1 MLKLRKILL
10 HRTPF
15 YLFLLFGILIAFFR
29 LFIFPNSS
37 ALNGTEGELMGI
49 LEKVQVEGDN
59 VKIILKYQHE
69 RIVGVCYLKNSN
81 NKIVKKISVG
91 DYLLLTGKLKL
102 PSDSRVENGFSYKNY
117 LKGKKTY
124 YLMDISD
131 IKVISEKK
139 SLYYILKELL
149 EKRMKL
155 VKKSSSYLHAFI
167 LGDNSYVKEEV
178 RKSFQKNGISHLFA
192 ISGMHVSIISGFLLS
207 LLKKFS
213 WKEKQRYIFVCFIL
227 FIYLTFTFSPSIL
240 RAFLFFLLFSIN
252 RMYYFYIKP
261 FHLFLVTFTI
271 CLLINPYFIYM
282 IGFQYSFL
290 ISGSLIIAGDY
301 INEGKNYFH
310 KLLRTSLLSFFS
322 SIIISLFHFYELN
335 FLSIIYNLFYVPFI
349 TFIIFPLCF
358 FVLLF
363 PFLDSMLFFFLNF
376 LEKSSLYF
384 SSISFGRVILGK
396 PSNLLLLLYA
406 MILFFCLWKAKHEKK
421 FYWFSFCPLI
431 LVQFILPILSVNSYF
446 MMFDVGQGDSI
457 LLKSRNKIMLIDT
470 GGIGSFSSMK
480 KRSIT
485 EQVTI
490 PYLKS
495 KGIRK
500 IDILILTHGDY
511 DHLGETENL
520 IKQIPVKKIYINN
533 NSLNYFERRLKKKY
547 SVEQIGADMT
557 LQLGDILLYSL
568 NDNLQNENDSSI
580 VLLAEIFS
588 IKILLMGDASCKTEE
603 KILDKYDIGT
613 VDILKVGHHG
623 SKTSS
628 CEGFLSQIQ
637 PHYAFIS
644 AGEDNKFGHPHQIVL
659 ERFQKRKIK
668 YFITSKEGSI
678 KVLFPS
684 LLYTRCL
691 K

>member
-10 HRTPF
+10 LRTPF
-15 YLFLLFGILIAFFR
+15 YLFLLFGILITFFR
-29 LFIFPNSS
+29 IFIFPNSS
-37 ALNGTEGELMGI
+37 DLDGTEKKLIGV
-49 LEKVQVEGDN
+49 LESVQVAEDN
-59 VKIILKYQHE
+59 IKIILKYQHE
-69 RIVGVCYLKNSN
+69 RIVGFYYLKDSD
-81 NKIVKKISVG
+81 NKVVKKLSVG
-91 DYLLLTGKLKL
+91 NYLLLSGTLKL

-117 LKGKKTY
+117 LKGQKTY
-124 YLMDISD
+124 YLMDINN

-139 SLYYILKELL
+139 SLYYAIKESL

-155 VKKSSSYLHAFI
+155 AKKSYSYLYALI
-167 LGDNSYVKEEV
+167 LGNNSYLRENV
-178 RKSFQKNGISHLFA
+178 RKSFQQNGISHLFA
-192 ISGMHVSIISGFLLS
+192 ISGMHVSIISGFLLF

-213 WKEKQRYIFVCFIL
+213 WKEKWRYIFVCFIL
-227 FIYLTFTFSPSIL
+227 FIYLIFTFSPSIL

-252 RMYYFYIKP
+252 RIYYFYIKP
-261 FHLFLVTFTI
+261 FHLFLATFTI

-301 INEGKNYFH
+301 INEAKNYFR

-335 FLSIIYNLFYVPFI
+335 FFSIIYNLFYVPFI

-363 PFLDSMLFFFLNF
+363 PFLDSMLFFFLDL
-376 LEKSSLYF
+376 LEKSSLYL
-384 SSISFGRVILGK
+384 SSISFGRLILGK
-396 PSNLLLLLYA
+396 PSNLLLFLYT
-406 MILFFCLWKAKHEKK
+406 MILFFCLWKAKYKKK
-421 FYWFSFCPLI
+421 FCWVSFCPI
-431 LVQFILPILSVNSYF
+431 LLLQFISPILSTSSYF

-457 LLKSRNKIMLIDT
+457 LLKSRNKVMLIDT
-470 GGIGSFSSMK
+470 GGIRSFSST
-480 KRSIT
+480 RRSSIT

-511 DHLGETENL
+511 DHLGETEHL
-520 IKQIPVKKIYINN
+520 IKQIPVKNIYINN
-533 NSLNYFERRLKKKY
+533 NSLNYFERKLRKKY
-547 SVEQIGADMT
+547 SVEQMEADMT
-557 LQLGDILLYSL
+557 LQLGDISLYSL
-568 NDNLQNENDSSI
+568 NDDLQNENDSSI

-588 IKILLMGDASCKTEE
+588 IKILLMGDASCKSEE
-603 KILDKYDIGT
+603 RILGKYDIGT

-628 CEGFLSQIQ
+628 CERFLSQIR
-637 PHYAFIS
+637 PRYAFIS

-668 YFITSKEGSI
+668 YFITSKEGSM
-678 KVLFPS
+678 KVLLPS
-684 LLYTRCL
+684 LLYTR
-691 K
+691 